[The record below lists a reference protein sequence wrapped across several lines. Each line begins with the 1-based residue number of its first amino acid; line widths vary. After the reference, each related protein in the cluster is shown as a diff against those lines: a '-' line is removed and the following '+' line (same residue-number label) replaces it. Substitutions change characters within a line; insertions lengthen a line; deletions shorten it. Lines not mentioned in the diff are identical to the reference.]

1 MKLLLVLLAAAASA
15 DPTVTVVPWCDNSF
29 RVQITPAGS
38 LGVDPPGG
46 DPGEP
51 YAALVKKCTVGTAA
65 PLKAGGSATNGNLK
79 IALSAPKKSPPGHQG
94 GSTRARARAGTTG
107 NLPPKSDQT
116 RT

>member
-1 MKLLLVLLAAAASA
+1 MELLLVLLVAGCGGEPRPYGDRRS
-15 DPTVTVVPWCDNSF
+15 VVRHPF

-51 YAALVKKCTVGTAA
+51 YAALVKKCTVGAAA

-79 IALSAPKKSPPGHQG
+79 IALGTDGTLTLMNVDKKATLFSARA
-94 GSTRARARAGTTG
+94 STR
-107 NLPPKSDQT
+107 
-116 RT
+116 